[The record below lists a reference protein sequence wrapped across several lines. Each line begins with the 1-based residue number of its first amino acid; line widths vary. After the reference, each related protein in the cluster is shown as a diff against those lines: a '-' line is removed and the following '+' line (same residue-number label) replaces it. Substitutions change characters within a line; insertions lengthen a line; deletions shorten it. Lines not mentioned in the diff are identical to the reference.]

1 MTNPHEFT
9 MNTVEGRPNV
19 DVDWQ
24 AEYAKQRRS
33 RLEDSIHEYL
43 EDDDVSIL
51 EFYNDV
57 KDIIEDIV
65 SYHESRKEKAA
76 GALQLIH
83 GHRPVNFEE

>member
-1 MTNPHEFT
+1 MTTDPQEFT
-9 MNTVEGRPNV
+9 MTIEGTPEIQF
-19 DVDWQ
+19 DWQ
-24 AEYAKQRRS
+24 TEYAKQRRS